1 MGLEPRYTLTVLRD
15 PFNINYVGAMCP
27 QQPMGDW
34 KAYVMKECKSFERDD
49 GCFQIISNFSSIEF
63 LFWIFSISSVW
74 VRHGKSID
82 VNMIL
87 LKTLMMWGEELRFR
101 IPCQALEILPRQ
113 RIKLPCQFSHVC
125 A

>member
-1 MGLEPRYTLTVLRD
+1 MGLRYTQTVLRD

-34 KAYVMKECKSFERDD
+34 KAYVMKECRSFERDD

-87 LKTLMMWGEELRFR
+87 LKTLMMWGEEL
-101 IPCQALEILPRQ
+101 
-113 RIKLPCQFSHVC
+113 
-125 A
+125 

>member
-1 MGLEPRYTLTVLRD
+1 
-15 PFNINYVGAMCP
+15 
-27 QQPMGDW
+27 MGDW

-87 LKTLMMWGEELRFR
+87 LKTLMMWGEEL
-101 IPCQALEILPRQ
+101 
-113 RIKLPCQFSHVC
+113 
-125 A
+125 